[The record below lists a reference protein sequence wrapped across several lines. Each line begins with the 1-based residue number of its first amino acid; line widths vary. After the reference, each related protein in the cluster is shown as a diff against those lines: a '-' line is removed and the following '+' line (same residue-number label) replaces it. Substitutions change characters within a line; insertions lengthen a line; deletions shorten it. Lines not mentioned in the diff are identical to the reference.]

1 MGINISLPRR
11 GSQRSSSTNGKNSQG
26 SGSGRQRSKSDCFVY
41 EKGRRFHGEKD
52 VPYPL
57 PNDLNEVD
65 RLDLQ
70 HFMIRYSLNG
80 NHVCKLNHPQKM
92 IDIGTGTGIWV
103 MEMASEFPE
112 CQVFGIDISAIQP
125 KAIIPPN
132 VHFETMNILEGISYE
147 SNLFDYVHQRLLC
160 AAIPELYWPEL
171 VKDLAR
177 ICAPGGSVE
186 IIESSALLYNGGP
199 LCEQVNNWFNNVCY
213 SRDIRLEKVWDI
225 PEMLEAAGLNLETE
239 HYIRLPMGEWCK
251 ELGSTGWQDLLSIIT
266 SVRPKIIA
274 TSHITDDE
282 IDAVLENLHEEII
295 AGQAH
300 WKVGIFIGHKP

>member
-1 MGINISLPRR
+1 
-11 GSQRSSSTNGKNSQG
+11 
-26 SGSGRQRSKSDCFVY
+26 
-41 EKGRRFHGEKD
+41 
-52 VPYPL
+52 
-57 PNDLNEVD
+57 
-65 RLDLQ
+65 
-70 HFMIRYSLNG
+70 
-80 NHVCKLNHPQKM
+80 
-92 IDIGTGTGIWV
+92 
-103 MEMASEFPE
+103 
-112 CQVFGIDISAIQP
+112 
-125 KAIIPPN
+125 
-132 VHFETMNILEGISYE
+132 
-147 SNLFDYVHQRLLC
+147 

-239 HYIRLPMGEWCK
+239 HYNRLPMGEWCK